1 MRQAANLNS
10 ATQRRNYNAYVVRPS
25 LVNGGSAPLRSGYHI
40 ESHSTT
46 TQEVSGDD
54 IDLEMGGRRSA
65 VDWVTKLL
73 PGRCVY
79 VACHQP
85 FPGEKNDRTV
95 DIQSSWT
102 PDSGLRTPIPSR
114 EWKQNERWEGASGAS
129 RTYSQ
134 PSIGLPPCPPHMY
147 RCLFRSFEARI
158 HLARKMVL
166 CGSAP
171 VMQCRIGSQAVDALG
186 FQFYSPDN
194 TAYQSLSRLS
204 SILYPLVN
212 RLGTPYHYSR
222 RSTDPLIINYHLD
235 HRSGCLVFV
244 SKLSSP
250 TYSSAVE
257 CSSKAFSPEHSIKL
271 AELVPS
277 HHNSNR
283 YPPSAHSSST
293 PSSFV
298 QHVIRGNR
306 LEVIT
311 ESERTQPENKG
322 KKNITIKTQ
331 PRISGV
337 PAFRKPFTPNPAN
350 PIRTRLSR
358 KPFLRQF
365 CLLLCTTL
373 SIIPHPVP
381 SSSSLSFAS
390 SVNFSHLHHHHL
402 SNFRSSSSIIIGY
415 VAIHPHTELIAISLS
430 QGLPA
435 NSWVSEPAPLN

>member
-1 MRQAANLNS
+1 MTSFLPL
-10 ATQRRNYNAYVVRPS
+10 TQLLCVLP
-25 LVNGGSAPLRSGYHI
+25 P
-40 ESHSTT
+40 TT
-46 TQEVSGDD
+46 TQPFT
-54 IDLEMGGRRSA
+54 I
-65 VDWVTKLL
+65 KI
-73 PGRCVY
+73 RC
-79 VACHQP
+79 P
-85 FPGEKNDRTV
+85 SD
-95 DIQSSWT
+95 QSFF
-102 PDSGLRTPIPSR
+102 I
-114 EWKQNERWEGASGAS
+114 
-129 RTYSQ
+129 
-134 PSIGLPPCPPHMY
+134 IGLLKSTSHINHY
-147 RCLFRSFEARI
+147 QLDHFDYNRTLSIQQVVEYENI
-158 HLARKMVL
+158 HRATP
-166 CGSAP
+166 SA
-171 VMQCRIGSQAVDALG
+171 MSSAGK
-186 FQFYSPDN
+186 FYSPDN

-271 AELVPS
+271 TELVPS

-298 QHVIRGNR
+298 QHAIRGNR

-322 KKNITIKTQ
+322 EKKHHNKN
-331 PRISGV
+331 P
-337 PAFRKPFTPNPAN
+337 TPNFRCSR
-350 PIRTRLSR
+350 ILLSFSETIHSKSSQSDSLNR

-402 SNFRSSSSIIIGY
+402 SNFRSSSLILIGY